1 MRGRARRG
9 QRMRGNRYFNLRGLI
24 FFFKEGGVWR
34 GWKRMKEMRR
44 REEEKMRI
52 RRRGNPFEGGKRVES
67 FEQFGRCVDEV
78 HLDYEN

>member
-1 MRGRARRG
+1 
-9 QRMRGNRYFNLRGLI
+9 
-24 FFFKEGGVWR
+24 
-34 GWKRMKEMRR
+34 MKEMRR